1 MEAIILAGGF
11 GTRLKSVVTDV
22 PKPMAPINGQPF
34 LAFLLSYLEK
44 QGFEK
49 VILSVGY
56 RHEVIIAY
64 FKDRFR
70 KIQVSYSVEHEPL
83 GTGGA
88 IKKALGLLES
98 QLVFILNG
106 DTFLEMDFCDML
118 SAHRESHADVT
129 LALKQ
134 VSDVSRYG
142 HVLTEG
148 QRIIAFHEKGATGC
162 GFINGGVYLLSA
174 NLFDRFDLPD
184 TFSFEKDFLY
194 PRCGELLLHGF
205 SADGYFIDIGVPEDY
220 LRAQSELRAVI

>member
-34 LAFLLSYLEK
+34 LALLLSYLE
-44 QGFEK
+44 QQEFEK
-49 VILSVGY
+49 VVLSVGY
-56 RHEVIIAY
+56 RYEVITAY
-64 FKDRFR
+64 FKERFR
-70 KIQVSYSVEHEPL
+70 NIKVSYSIEQEPL

-88 IKKALGLLES
+88 IKKALGILDSEF
-98 QLVFILNG
+98 VFVLNG
-106 DTFLEMDFCDML
+106 DTFLEMDFCAML
-118 SAHRESHADVT
+118 HTHRESHADVT
-129 LALKQ
+129 LALKE
-134 VSDVSRYG
+134 VSDVTRYG
-142 HVLTEG
+142 HVLMEG
-148 QRIIAFHEKGATGC
+148 QRILAFQEKGATGR
-162 GFINGGVYLLSA
+162 GFINGGVYLLSS

-220 LRAQSELRAVI
+220 LRAQSELFALI